1 MGKGA
6 AKKAEAAAGQQQ
18 NIAGSTYD
26 VGKEVLAESK
36 PARQAAMATYSG
48 LAKGNAPGIQQYVA
62 PEIAS
67 ANEQFDLARRQI
79 EAMPP
84 GGARDAAMR
93 ELALKQAG
101 TKTGIY
107 SGGVREA
114 TGKLAE
120 LGWGGTT
127 TGLGA
132 YGSAGGGYGSAAGT
146 YSALSASQAGA
157 WSSLASGI
165 GGMAG
170 GLMSGGLLGG
180 GKKSGATLQQV
191 S

>member
-6 AKKAEAAAGQQQ
+6 AKKAEAAAGQQSGV
-18 NIAGSTYD
+18 AGATYD
-26 VGKEVLAESK
+26 VGKKVLAESK
-36 PARQAAMATYSG
+36 PARQAAMEYYSG
-48 LAKGNAPGIQQYVA
+48 LAKGNAPGIQRYVA
-62 PEIAS
+62 PEVAS
-67 ANEQFDLARRQI
+67 ANEQYDLAQREI
-79 EAMPP
+79 EKMPP

-93 ELALKQAG
+93 ELAIKRAG

-132 YGSAGGGYGSAAGT
+132 YSSASGSYGNVAKT
-146 YSALSASQAGA
+146 YSDLSASQAAA
-157 WSSLASGI
+157 WGSLAGGL

-170 GLMSGGLLGG
+170 SMMTGGLMGG
-180 GKKSGATLQQV
+180 GKTPSPQGV
-191 S
+191 RI